1 MRSSYGW
8 QQVNF
13 ASPVSI
19 QANTVYI
26 VSFSTGGGYFGISTG
41 FFTNGGVTSGPL
53 QALSNHTSGGDGVY
67 QAAGDFPNV
76 NGSGMNF
83 WVDVAFAPSA
93 SPGVQTSSASP
104 GVGTARQWGVSA
116 ATTAAATPAGTSSST
131 GGSRA
136 TTVPAAQP
144 ASIAMA
150 SRTFRRTVTQARP
163 AIWWGLKGPS
173 TIG

>member
-1 MRSSYGW
+1 M
-8 QQVNF
+8 NF

-53 QALSNHTSGGDGVY
+53 QALSNRTSGGDGVY

-76 NGSGMNF
+76 SGSGMNF
-83 WVDVAFAPSA
+83 WVDVAYTPSA
-93 SPGVQTSSASP
+93 GPGVQTSSASNTP
-104 GVGTARQWGVSA
+104 APATTRQWGAVA
-116 ATTAAATPAGTSSST
+116 AATAAATPAGTSSSA

-144 ASIAMA
+144 ASIGLA

-173 TIG
+173 TIV